1 MKLKEANMYLSS
13 EGRRNAAREV
23 TELLQQKDILLQE
36 MQHRFANSL
45 QIIASILML
54 KARAAQS
61 EETRRHLEDAHHRV
75 LLVATVQREL
85 YTSGHR
91 EPIELGPYLS
101 RLCNTLSASMIYD
114 SRLTSL
120 KVEADAGTMSP
131 DAAMN
136 IGLIITELVINA
148 LKHAFPCGGGRILV
162 KYAVDAANWRLS
174 VSDNGVGPND
184 SVTPCADGR

>member
-1 MKLKEANMYLSS
+1 
-13 EGRRNAAREV
+13 
-23 TELLQQKDILLQE
+23 

-54 KARAAQS
+54 KAWAAQS

-75 LLVATVQREL
+75 LSVATVQQQL
-85 YTSGHR
+85 HASGHG

-114 SRLTSL
+114 TRLTSL
-120 KVEADAGTMSP
+120 KVEADAGTTSP

-148 LKHAFPCGGGRILV
+148 LKHAFPCGGGKIIDQVHRRRRQLV
-162 KYAVDAANWRLS
+162 PI
-174 VSDNGVGPND
+174 GV
-184 SVTPCADGR
+184 